1 MSTHKE
7 PLVAL
12 ARFASPVEAHLAK
25 GQLELAGIPSVVSN
39 EASIGEVELRV
50 ASSAVDEAIA
60 VLGGTRAVRA
70 LRSSRAPEETAR
82 CLICRSSF
90 LIPEEG
96 SGVWRIFRTLILSVL
111 PLPSEWFHSRT
122 VRCGVCGHRWKE
134 ERSSRDASHG
144 VLASEQHGDRLG
156 GRRRW

>member
-1 MSTHKE
+1 MGTE

-12 ARFASPVEAHLAK
+12 ARFASPVDAQLAK
-25 GQLELAGIPSVVSN
+25 ARLEIAGIHSIVRN

-50 ASSAVDEAIA
+50 ASSAVDDAIA
-60 VLGGTRAVRA
+60 VLGGTRAARA

-96 SGVWRIFRTLILSVL
+96 SVLLRVFRTLIRSVL
-111 PLPSEWFHSRT
+111 PLPSAWFDRRRL
-122 VRCGVCGHRWKE
+122 RCGVCGHRWKE
-134 ERSSRDASHG
+134 ERSQPDASHG
-144 VLASEQHGDRLG
+144 VFASEQHGDRLR
-156 GRRRW
+156 GRRRS

>member
-1 MSTHKE
+1 MSTQKE

-25 GQLELAGIPSVVSN
+25 ARLELAGIKSMVSN

-60 VLGGTRAVRA
+60 VLGGTRAVRE

-96 SGVWRIFRTLILSVL
+96 SAGWRILRSLILSAL
-111 PLPSEWFHSRT
+111 PLPSEWFYSRK

-134 ERSSRDASHG
+134 ERNKRDASHG
-144 VLASEQHGDRLG
+144 VPASEQYGDRLR